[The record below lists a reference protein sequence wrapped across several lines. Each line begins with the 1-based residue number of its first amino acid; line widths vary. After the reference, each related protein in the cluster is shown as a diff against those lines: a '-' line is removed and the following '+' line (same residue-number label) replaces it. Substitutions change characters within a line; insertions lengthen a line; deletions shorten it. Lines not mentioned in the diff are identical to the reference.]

1 MRGKTLTGRAAHDDI
16 DSAGSEVCSLHEG
29 FWRYGQNVALKEQGG
44 AAGAFYEVMAVCR
57 GSIVVVL
64 KCGNDLYTQIAG
76 GKTEPPR
83 TAEEVDRFGGRM
95 FGRVLL
101 HAMGMCGLL

>member
-1 MRGKTLTGRAAHDDI
+1 MISTPPGVRFAACMKASGDMARM
-16 DSAGSEVCSLHEG
+16 SPSKS
-29 FWRYGQNVALKEQGG
+29 RGG

>member
-1 MRGKTLTGRAAHDDI
+1 M
-16 DSAGSEVCSLHEG
+16 
-29 FWRYGQNVALKEQGG
+29 
-44 AAGAFYEVMAVCR
+44 
-57 GSIVVVL
+57 VVL